1 MMLTP
6 PSIVPYCK
14 QWQTADVD
22 KVQQRRAELAT
33 TQLATLQ
40 LAADALARKAR
51 AEERALRQ
59 LQSESTVRRQRERS
73 RLDGDREQLQ
83 RKRRH
88 LQLDEEHV
96 QQRQQNYD
104 ARIRR
109 DGQPLFE
116 RKDQLQAEH
125 AAKAVCSAPPV
136 LGSRS
141 AYEDSPEPGLADT
154 VACYEVGRDYDPAG
168 AASALAGRAGCAG
181 GRAGWRGR
189 ADRGA

>member
-1 MMLTP
+1 MVLTP
-6 PSIVPYCK
+6 PSIVRRCK

-22 KVQQRRAELAT
+22 KVQQRRAELAA

-40 LAADALARKAR
+40 TAADALARKAR
-51 AEERALRQ
+51 AEEKALRQ
-59 LQSESTVRRQRERS
+59 LQSESAVRRQRERA
-73 RLDGDREQLQ
+73 RLDGDRDQLQ

-96 QQRQQNYD
+96 QQRQQDYD

-125 AAKAVCSAPPV
+125 AAKAVRSTLP
-136 LGSRS
+136 LRGSR
-141 AYEDSPEPGLADT
+141 
-154 VACYEVGRDYDPAG
+154 
-168 AASALAGRAGCAG
+168 AASIAKRLTGTWPSCHAGVRWGV
-181 GRAGWRGR
+181 
-189 ADRGA
+189 